1 MSLPMDDE
9 TRQKC
14 RDEAVAAVP
23 VIMPYIGS
31 QFLPRAAGDR
41 PDVVP
46 ENSVNLGFTGQF
58 CEVPEDVVFTEEYS
72 VRASRMAVYK
82 LLGIKKEVA
91 PVKPIK
97 YDVRI
102 ILGALISYLK

>member
-1 MSLPMDDE
+1 M
-9 TRQKC
+9 
-14 RDEAVAAVP
+14 VP
-23 VIMPYIGS
+23 K
-31 QFLPRAAGDR
+31 
-41 PDVVP
+41 
-46 ENSVNLGFTGQF
+46 NSVNLGFTGQF

-91 PVKPIK
+91 HVKPMK

-102 ILGALISYLK
+102 ILGALVSYLK

>member
-1 MSLPMDDE
+1 M
-9 TRQKC
+9 
-14 RDEAVAAVP
+14 
-23 VIMPYIGS
+23 
-31 QFLPRAAGDR
+31 
-41 PDVVP
+41 P

-82 LLGIKKEVA
+82 LLGINKEVA

-102 ILGALISYLK
+102 ILGALISYQK